1 LHRCPFLE
9 LRSQKLEEKREYRI
23 LLLACDSCA
32 IGKAKT
38 VFLGVGVGIGIGVA
52 LLKTDPD
59 SDPDPE
65 S

>member
-1 LHRCPFLE
+1 MAESTSTRFLF
-9 LRSQKLEEKREYRI
+9 I
-23 LLLACDSCA
+23 LASCFRLLACDSCA

-52 LLKTDPD
+52 LLRTDPD